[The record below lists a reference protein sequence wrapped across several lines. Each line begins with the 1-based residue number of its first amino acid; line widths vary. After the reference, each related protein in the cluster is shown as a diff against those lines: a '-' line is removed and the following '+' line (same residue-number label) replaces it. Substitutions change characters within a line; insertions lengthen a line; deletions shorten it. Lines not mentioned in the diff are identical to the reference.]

1 MTKTKLQV
9 AIPTVACVGS
19 VLKCQQSPKEEKAK
33 WMFRHKS
40 KLRYVYK
47 RTNKETVILFVVV
60 VVVVVAGCIGMRL
73 VTLLKRKRH

>member
-47 RTNKETVILFVVV
+47 RTNKEAVILFVVAIV
-60 VVVVVAGCIGMRL
+60 EIAGCIGMRL
-73 VTLLKRKRH
+73 VTLLKRKRR